1 MNLEEQEITL
11 RRKWINEAQSWK
23 GFLKGQDCKKRRVVM
38 EKGEERVYYLVKRV
52 RSSCDSVANYS

>member
-1 MNLEEQEITL
+1 MKHKVE
-11 RRKWINEAQSWK
+11 KD
-23 GFLKGQDCKKRRVVM
+23 FLKGQDCKKKRVVM